1 MEFGVLH
8 SSPVTAFISEKGFMA
23 AFAAVLHNNTKHMV
37 VRGCWMIQ
45 NVVLNDKTVTFMY
58 CSKVN
63 DEITYFKFWSK
74 EFRWILHCIVLQSKM
89 IKVKIAIFWDVMLY
103 SLMGR

>member
-1 MEFGVLH
+1 
-8 SSPVTAFISEKGFMA
+8 MA